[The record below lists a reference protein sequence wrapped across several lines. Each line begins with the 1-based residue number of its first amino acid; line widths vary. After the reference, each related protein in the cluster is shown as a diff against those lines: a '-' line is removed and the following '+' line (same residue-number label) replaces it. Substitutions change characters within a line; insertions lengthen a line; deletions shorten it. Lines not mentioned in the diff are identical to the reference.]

1 VAGGDAERGQKPPAK
16 AAEHGITCVGGDSVE
31 DRFAALEK
39 EEEIDQLLKDL
50 KEKRAG

>member
-1 VAGGDAERGQKPPAK
+1 M
-16 AAEHGITCVGGDSVE
+16 AADSVE

-39 EEEIDQLLKDL
+39 EEEIDRLLKDL